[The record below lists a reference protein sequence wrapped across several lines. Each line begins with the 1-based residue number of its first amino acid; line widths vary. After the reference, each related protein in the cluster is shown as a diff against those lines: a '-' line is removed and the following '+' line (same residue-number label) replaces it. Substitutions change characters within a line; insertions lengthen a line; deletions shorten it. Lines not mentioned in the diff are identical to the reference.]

1 MMGSDCL
8 LQIQI
13 QNKPPNSINNIY
25 IVGNGLLDRMVEDNI
40 VQLFMELLRDQG
52 LSLGEA
58 IQLLRERG
66 IGVPEIQRFLHE
78 NGLSVGELIQQFR
91 GR

>member
-1 MMGSDCL
+1 
-8 LQIQI
+8 
-13 QNKPPNSINNIY
+13 
-25 IVGNGLLDRMVEDNI
+25 MVEDNI

-78 NGLSVGELIQQFR
+78 NGLSIGELIQQFR
-91 GR
+91 GK